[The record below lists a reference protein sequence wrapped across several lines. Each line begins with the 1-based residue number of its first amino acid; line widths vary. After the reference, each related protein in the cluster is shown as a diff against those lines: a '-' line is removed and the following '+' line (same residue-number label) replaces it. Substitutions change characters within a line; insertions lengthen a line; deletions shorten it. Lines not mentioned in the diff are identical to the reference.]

1 MNIKKR
7 GAALFLALA
16 LFCSLNACTINDVG
30 KYRVAEKLSEQ
41 SFCVAFRSGDKVG
54 LAVNAALEVLSANG
68 KAKELSVKWFGEDGV
83 ILQGDGEAL
92 DEILP
97 ELEPRTLLVGYD
109 SGRLPFSGRSKT
121 GLPTGFDVEMAKEAC
136 ALLGWKT
143 KFIAVDV
150 SKAEVELNSGNV
162 DCVWGGF
169 AYDEN
174 LKKIDTSPVY
184 MTNTIVLA
192 SLSGSDVRGISSLS
206 GKTLSLSEN
215 SYFNAALESRE
226 AMKEKPAFIVRLL
239 GGSGAC
245 IEALNEG
252 SCDAIIT
259 DRAALYHYR

>member
-16 LFCSLNACTINDVG
+16 LFCSLNACTLNEVG
-30 KYRVAEKLSEQ
+30 KYRVAERLSEQ
-41 SFCVAFRSGDKVG
+41 SFCVAFRSGDKVRT
-54 LAVNAALEVLSANG
+54 AVNAALEVLSANG
-68 KAKELSVKWFGEDGV
+68 KAKELSVKWFGDDSF
-83 ILQGDGEAL
+83 ILEGDSGAL
-92 DEILP
+92 KDILP

-121 GLPTGFDVEMAKEAC
+121 GLPTGFDVEMAKEVC

-169 AYDEN
+169 AYDES

-184 MTNTIVLA
+184 MANTIVLA

-215 SYFNAALESRE
+215 SYFNAALEAKE
-226 AMKEKPAFIVRLL
+226 ALRDKPGFIIRLP
-239 GGSGAC
+239 GGSEAC
-245 IEALNEG
+245 IQALNEG

-259 DRAALYHYR
+259 DLAALYHYR